1 MFSKEDI
8 DLIRSSPST
17 YGKLAYVKEHWPKE
31 FEEINQLDIKPWYKR
46 LYNYIYPDH
55 PTTCPVCGAPLKY
68 RSFKDGY
75 GMYCSVKCVAVSE
88 LTKQKV
94 RDTCL
99 RKYGVEY
106 ISQVEEFK
114 DKAKETCLKHYGV
127 KNALQSKEIREK
139 GKKTLMEKYGSEY
152 ALQSKEI
159 REKGKKTL
167 MEKYGVGNYSKTN
180 EFLQLM
186 HDVRSKKVKSRYPEI
201 IEVLGNEMW
210 RIECPH
216 PECNKCNEKYFDSHY
231 QIYKNRKTYGSEVC
245 TRILPYQPAFSTHEL
260 TIYKWLDDIG
270 MQYETMVRN
279 VISPYE
285 IDIYIPDLKIAIEV
299 NGCYWHSDEFKHR
312 NYHVNKWQKCCDKGI
327 RLLQIWEDW
336 MVKYPDKCKNLIY
349 TCINGS
355 ENVCSDFRIDYTD
368 SLSAYNFLNIHSLTK
383 HIHKNDK
390 FVGCYMGSELI
401 GIMSIQDN
409 NNHVTADN
417 LCCVKISQSLIYDE
431 FSRWLL
437 ENYKNKDV
445 QIHIC
450 NDICDKDPFVNNGF
464 ELLSANIHPNKWYI
478 QKNKFVRTK
487 RASKKKFKNKEYII
501 YDSGSSV
508 LVHKS

>member
-8 DLIRSSPST
+8 DLIRSSPAI
-17 YGKLAYVKEHWPKE
+17 YGKLAYVKEHWPEE
-31 FEEINQLDIKPWYKR
+31 FEEINKLDIKPWYKR
-46 LYNYIYPDH
+46 LYNYIYPNH
-55 PTTCPVCGAPLKY
+55 PTSCLVCGAPLKY

-75 GMYCSVKCVAVSE
+75 GMYCSVKCVAASE

-99 RKYGVEY
+99 RKYGVEH
-106 ISQVEEFK
+106 ISQVEKFK

-139 GKKTLMEKYGSEY
+139 GKKTL
-152 ALQSKEI
+152 L
-159 REKGKKTL
+159 
-167 MEKYGVGNYSKTN
+167 EKYGVDSYSKTD
-180 EFLQLM
+180 EFRQM
-186 HDVRSKKVKSRYPEI
+186 ASIVHSRGVKTRYPEI

-216 PECNKCNEKYFDSHY
+216 SECNKCNEKYFDSHY
-231 QIYKNRKTYGSEVC
+231 QIYKNRKAYGSEVC

-260 TIYKWLDDIG
+260 TIYKWLDDIDI
-270 MQYETMVRN
+270 QYETMVRN

-285 IDIYIPDLKIAIEV
+285 IDIYIPDLRIAIEV
-299 NGCYWHSDEFKHR
+299 NGCYWHSDEFKSR
-312 NYHVNKWQKCCDKGI
+312 NYHVNKWQKCCNKGI
-327 RLLQIWEDW
+327 WLLQIWEDW

-349 TCINGS
+349 TCINKS
-355 ENVCSDFRIDYTD
+355 ENICDDFYINYTD
-368 SLSAYNFLNIHSLTK
+368 SLTAREFLNTHSLTK

-390 FVGCYMGSELI
+390 FVGYYESGELI
-401 GIMSIQDN
+401 GIMSVCNNDN
-409 NNHVTADN
+409 CADIDN
-417 LCCVKISQSLIYDE
+417 LCCTKLSQTFIFDKFL
-431 FSRWLL
+431 RWLL
-437 ENYKNKDV
+437 ENYKNKEI

-450 NDICDKDPFVNNGF
+450 NDICSRDPFVNNGF
-464 ELLSANIHPNKWYI
+464 EILDTDIHPNKWYI
-478 QKNKFVRTK
+478 QKNKFARTK

-501 YDSGSSV
+501 YDSGSSI